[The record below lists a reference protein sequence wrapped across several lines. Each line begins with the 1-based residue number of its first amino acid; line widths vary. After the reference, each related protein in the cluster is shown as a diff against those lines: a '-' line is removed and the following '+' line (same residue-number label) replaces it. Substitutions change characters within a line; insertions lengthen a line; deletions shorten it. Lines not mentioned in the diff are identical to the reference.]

1 MTAAKQI
8 SSPTAKSLAEQAIES
23 TRTLI
28 WLEGVR
34 NSYAV
39 IDRYCIR
46 LIEDMHLQKSWDV
59 AAEKQLA
66 AMCELAET
74 KIQVLDTALEKHR
87 EKHNRIMVALDNEA
101 D

>member
-8 SSPTAKSLAEQAIES
+8 SSTAAKSLIEQATDS
-23 TRTLI
+23 TRTLT

-34 NSYAV
+34 NSYAT

-59 AAEKQLA
+59 AAEKQLVE
-66 AMCELAET
+66 MCELAEA

-87 EKHNRIMVALDNEA
+87 EKHNRIMVALDNVS